1 MSSGVKGLIA
11 GVAVLALL
19 GGGVAAMKLTEPK
32 NDSSGESSVSSE
44 TEEKAIYS
52 GNADDIKS
60 IEVTN
65 DNGGFTIKRTAAAS
79 GDTGSTFAVEGL
91 ENIKTDDSVLEL
103 LCRYRRVVFDRT
115 VWRKGNPG
123 GYIQKEA

>member
-44 TEEKAIYS
+44 TEEKAIYTAESSENSS
-52 GNADDIKS
+52 GLQY
-60 IEVTN
+60 
-65 DNGGFTIKRTAAAS
+65 F
-79 GDTGSTFAVEGL
+79 
-91 ENIKTDDSVLEL
+91 
-103 LCRYRRVVFDRT
+103 
-115 VWRKGNPG
+115 
-123 GYIQKEA
+123 